1 MKSDRGSRKSLKC
14 KEKCQYLRF
23 NHGSGARTSAKIPS
37 PGNSERLALFTRN
50 RGEPDQC
57 CKGLTGYANVLAPTG
72 FTLGLFWEVFMKKLV
87 AMVFFAMVAG
97 NAMAQ
102 AGGASSGAGAAGG
115 GGAAGATAG
124 VVATAAAAVAGV
136 AAASSNNSNSP
147 NH

>member
-1 MKSDRGSRKSLKC
+1 M
-14 KEKCQYLRF
+14 
-23 NHGSGARTSAKIPS
+23 
-37 PGNSERLALFTRN
+37 
-50 RGEPDQC
+50 
-57 CKGLTGYANVLAPTG
+57 TGCANVQTPLNSLQG
-72 FTLGLFWEVFMKKLV
+72 FLLGGFMKKLV

-115 GGAAGATAG
+115 AGGAAGATAG

-136 AAASSNNSNSP
+136 AAASSNNSNSA